1 MKRKRNLINSLKI
14 KILFLYMGKGDFK
27 LEIRGD
33 VDFLTDFPQI
43 SYFDVVYKRYTNF
56 ATEMIYLPMS
66 GSLQFGEQITCIL
79 PKSGDLIH
87 KMYFTATL
95 SQVSIPRTNPISP
108 IDRTTAVDI
117 YNDYLT
123 FLNIIYPVYRN
134 IASELSNINYSIS
147 DIATIFNSILSNKT
161 YAVYPGTAPYNAFN
175 GSNID
180 FIQQYS
186 TVTGYGTPSY
196 NPTLAFNSTTGAINL
211 TIYNNFVWATTYND
225 KILFENTQGSATIT
239 NYNFAW
245 LPNIGHLLI
254 KDIELQIGGQKID
267 KQFTDWLNIWEEL
280 TVNPYM
286 QTVYNK
292 MIGNVEVLTK
302 YSPAGTPQ
310 YQLLIPL
317 QFFFNRYLECSLPII
332 FFRYHEV
339 KIIITLNDLYSIA
352 NVDPQLIKDG
362 VNIDNYVSIIDGRL
376 LTEYIYLDQDERVKF
391 ATYSHEYLIDY
402 IQEYNTP
409 IISQTQTI
417 NYDFYNSV
425 KSIYFLIQSYQSLSF
440 NNYDYN
446 TNIVV
451 TGTITSQ
458 TVNGQTVPI
467 FILDQQYYDQFTINS
482 NSVGQLITFSKSNF
496 YTGTYKIVSINNQQF
511 QFNSVYYGD
520 DTATLTQTLGGPL
533 DNFVLLFES
542 YPRQKQLDGNYIN
555 TVFPYGH
562 HTCIP
567 NSQGIYMYLFS
578 LAPEKY
584 QPSGSANHSALRYT
598 AMTLTLTDAFW
609 NYASQYNNNSIN
621 KASCVIYGLTYN
633 ILRLSNGM
641 GALYFTA

>member
-95 SQVSIPRTNPISP
+95 SQVSIPRKNPVSP
-108 IDRTTAVDI
+108 IDRTTAIDI

>member
-66 GSLQFGEQITCIL
+66 GSLEFGEQITCIL

-95 SQVSIPRTNPISP
+95 SQVSIPRKNPVSP
-108 IDRTTAVDI
+108 IDRTTAIDI

-225 KILFENTQGSATIT
+225 KILFENIQGPATIT

>member
-1 MKRKRNLINSLKI
+1 
-14 KILFLYMGKGDFK
+14 MGKGDFK

-95 SQVSIPRTNPISP
+95 SQVSIPRKNPVSP
-108 IDRTTAVDI
+108 IDRTTAIDI

-225 KILFENTQGSATIT
+225 KILFENIQGPATIT

>member
-66 GSLQFGEQITCIL
+66 GSLEFGEQITCIL

-225 KILFENTQGSATIT
+225 KILFENTQGPSTIT
-239 NYNFAW
+239 NYNFSW

>member
-1 MKRKRNLINSLKI
+1 
-14 KILFLYMGKGDFK
+14 MGKGDFK

-66 GSLQFGEQITCIL
+66 GSLEFGEQITCIL

-95 SQVSIPRTNPISP
+95 SQVSIPRKNPVSP
-108 IDRTTAVDI
+108 IDRTTAIDI

-225 KILFENTQGSATIT
+225 KILFENIQGPATIT

>member
-66 GSLQFGEQITCIL
+66 GSLEFGEQITCIL

-95 SQVSIPRTNPISP
+95 SQVSIPRKNPVSP
-108 IDRTTAVDI
+108 IDRTTAIDI

>member
-1 MKRKRNLINSLKI
+1 
-14 KILFLYMGKGDFK
+14 
-27 LEIRGD
+27 
-33 VDFLTDFPQI
+33 
-43 SYFDVVYKRYTNF
+43 
-56 ATEMIYLPMS
+56 
-66 GSLQFGEQITCIL
+66 
-79 PKSGDLIH
+79 
-87 KMYFTATL
+87 
-95 SQVSIPRTNPISP
+95 
-108 IDRTTAVDI
+108 
-117 YNDYLT
+117 
-123 FLNIIYPVYRN
+123 
-134 IASELSNINYSIS
+134 
-147 DIATIFNSILSNKT
+147 
-161 YAVYPGTAPYNAFN
+161 
-175 GSNID
+175 
-180 FIQQYS
+180 
-186 TVTGYGTPSY
+186 
-196 NPTLAFNSTTGAINL
+196 
-211 TIYNNFVWATTYND
+211 
-225 KILFENTQGSATIT
+225 
-239 NYNFAW
+239 

>member
-1 MKRKRNLINSLKI
+1 
-14 KILFLYMGKGDFK
+14 MGKGDFK

-43 SYFDVVYKRYTNF
+43 SYFDIVYKRYTNF

-66 GSLQFGEQITCIL
+66 GSLQFGEQITCII

-95 SQVSIPRTNPISP
+95 SQVSIPRLNPIAP
-108 IDRTTAVDI
+108 IDRTSAIDI

-123 FLNIIYPVYRN
+123 FLNIIFPVYRN
-134 IASELSNINYSIS
+134 ILSELSNINYSIS
-147 DIATIFNSILSNKT
+147 DIATIFNTILSNKT
-161 YAVYPGTAPYNAFN
+161 YSVYPGTAPYNAFN
-175 GSNID
+175 GLTFD

-186 TVTGYGTPSY
+186 TVTNYGTPSY
-196 NPTLAFNSTTGAINL
+196 NPTLAFNSTTGALDLSLFTEFIMS
-211 TIYNNFVWATTYND
+211 TTYND
-225 KILFENTQGSATIT
+225 KNLFANTQGPSTIT

-245 LPNIGHLLI
+245 LPKIGHLLI
-254 KDIELQIGGQKID
+254 KEIELQIGGQKID
-267 KQFTDWLNIWEEL
+267 KQYTDWLNIWEEL

-286 QTVYNK
+286 QPIYNK
-292 MIGNVEVLTK
+292 MIGNIEVLTN

-352 NVDPQLIKDG
+352 NVDPQLITDG
-362 VNIDNYVSIIDGRL
+362 IDIDNYVSIIDGRL

-402 IQEYNTP
+402 IQEYNAP
-409 IISQTQTI
+409 IISQSQTI
-417 NYDFYNSV
+417 NFDFFNSV
-425 KSIYFLIQSYQSLSF
+425 KSYYFIIRSYQSLSF

-458 TVNGQTVPI
+458 TVNGATVPI
-467 FILDQQYYDQFTINS
+467 FILDQQYYDQFPISPSIVNTF
-482 NSVGQLITFSKSNF
+482 ITFSKSNF
-496 YTGTYKIVSINNQQF
+496 YTGTYKIISTNNEQF
-511 QFNSVYYGD
+511 QFDAIYRGD
-520 DTATLTQTLGGPL
+520 DTATMTSTLNGPL
-533 DNFVLLFES
+533 NNFVLLFES

-555 TVFPYGH
+555 TVFSYGH
-562 HTCIP
+562 HSCSP
-567 NSQGIYMYLFS
+567 KSDGIYMYLFS

-598 AMTLTLTDAFW
+598 AMTLSLTDEFW
-609 NYASQYNNNSIN
+609 NYANQYNNNNIN
-621 KASCVIYGLTYN
+621 KASFVMYGLTYN

>member
-95 SQVSIPRTNPISP
+95 SQVSIPRKNPVSP
-108 IDRTTAVDI
+108 IDRTTAIDI

-225 KILFENTQGSATIT
+225 KILFENTQGPATIT